1 MGRTATAFR
10 RYAANCWTSMFLPS
24 TRSGEDYCA
33 NEPTPNAIGEATIA
47 KKGPTDELRVMS
59 LVIGTYPAPKLGKS
73 V

>member
-1 MGRTATAFR
+1 
-10 RYAANCWTSMFLPS
+10 MFLPS